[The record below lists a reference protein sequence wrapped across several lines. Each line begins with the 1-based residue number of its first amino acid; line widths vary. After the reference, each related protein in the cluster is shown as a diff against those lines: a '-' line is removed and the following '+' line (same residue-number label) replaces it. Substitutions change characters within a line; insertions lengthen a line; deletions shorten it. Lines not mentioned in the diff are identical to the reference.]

1 MARLGAEEVQQ
12 FKKEGWLVGRDAV
25 SADLLARLNRQLA
38 DWVEESR
45 SRIGNYGETLAGTHR
60 FDLEKGHSADRP
72 RLRRVNNP
80 VEVSD
85 IFREATFDSAIAD
98 MAAEVISPDI
108 KFLHSKVNLK
118 LPGTDTRV
126 GFHSDFAY
134 VPHTNEDVV
143 TTLLMLTDMTV
154 DNGCLTVVPG
164 SHLEAPRSLW
174 RGDVFA
180 GEVAPDAAA
189 ECVQRAVPVTGRAG
203 SVVLMHAKTLH
214 GSDPNRSGQARGLY
228 IGIYSAADAMPISP
242 NSLPNRDEGRMVRG
256 QPTRT
261 ARLGGGPVELP
272 AAFRSTSFFEVQ
284 GQQSVYAN
292 ANH

>member
-1 MARLGAEEVQQ
+1 MARLSSQEVQH
-12 FKKEGWLVGRDAV
+12 FKKEGWLVGQNAV
-25 SADLLARLNRQLA
+25 SSDLLARLNRQLA

-45 SRIGNYGETLAGTHR
+45 SKTGNYGETMVGTHR

-80 VEVSD
+80 VEVSE
-85 IFREATFDSAIAD
+85 IYREAAFDSAIAD
-98 MAAEVISPDI
+98 MVADVISPDI
-108 KFLHSKVNLK
+108 KFLHSKINLK
-118 LPGTDTRV
+118 LPDTDTRV

-134 VPHTNEDVV
+134 VPHSNDDVV
-143 TTLLMLTDMTV
+143 TTLLMLTDMTAE
-154 DNGCLTVVPG
+154 NGCLTVVPG
-164 SHLEAPRSLW
+164 SHLEPARSLW

-180 GEVAPDAAA
+180 GEVAADVA
-189 ECVQRAVPVTGRAG
+189 EDCVRRAVPITGRAG

-214 GSDPNRSGQARGLY
+214 GSDPNHSTLPRGLY
-228 IGIYSAADAMPISP
+228 ISIYSAADAVPISP

-256 QPTRT
+256 EPTRT
-261 ARLGGGPVELP
+261 VRLSGGPVELP